1 MAPAGEGAMAAAA
14 GAVVA
19 ARIMVAAAGAVVA
32 TRVMVAAKMADHTT
46 VEENV
51 MLPIQEHPACMCRPF
66 DVGQR
71 FFHSTSQSTRRSFC
85 KFIDVSLLRV
95 IPPVRIPRYR
105 ISGRKQFFHP

>member
-32 TRVMVAAKMADHTT
+32 AKMADLTT

-51 MLPIQEHPACMCRPF
+51 LQLTQEHPACMSRPF

-71 FFHSTSQSTRRSFC
+71 FFHTTSQSTRRSFC
-85 KFIDVSLLRV
+85 KFIDVSLLLV
-95 IPPVRIPRYR
+95 IPP
-105 ISGRKQFFHP
+105 